1 MLYRCTYIEN
11 LGTPREAKFL
21 VFFSALMELFIVCT
35 KCLSADCAVDI
46 KERGTS
52 ISVTQNCSSCTFSR
66 TWNSQPLIGSK
77 GTPAGNLMLSASIL
91 FSGTSPSKVLRVF
104 KFLSVPTISS
114 RTFFR
119 HQSQYLM
126 PSVST
131 IWNKEQAV
139 IIESAQQRNEP
150 LIIGGD
156 GRCDSPGHSAKF
168 GSYTMVDM
176 LQNKVIDL
184 QLVQVITVT

>member
-1 MLYRCTYIEN
+1 
-11 LGTPREAKFL
+11 
-21 VFFSALMELFIVCT
+21 MELFTVCT
-35 KCLSADCAVDI
+35 KCLSACTVDV
-46 KERGTS
+46 KEQGTS
-52 ISVTQNCSSCTFSR
+52 ISVKQNCSSCTFSR
-66 TWNSQPLIGSK
+66 TWCSQPLIGNK

-91 FSGTSPSKVLRVF
+91 FSGATPSKVLRVF
-104 KFLSVPTISS
+104 KFLSVPAISL

-139 IIESAQQRNEP
+139 IIESAQQKNEP
-150 LIIGGD
+150 LVIGGD

-168 GSYTMVDM
+168 GSYTMIDM
-176 LQNKVIDL
+176 FQNKVIDL
-184 QLVQVITVT
+184 QLVQVIILYNRLCVHGLLIQMQFA